1 MRPGHVARPDCRGE
15 AEVGGVGAA
24 NELVGIFEAEH
35 REDGA
40 EDLLAGDRHRVADI
54 RKHRRLDEEALRAV
68 PLPAGGTRR
77 PLALPGFDVAENLVE
92 LRLVDLRPLLGVG
105 MKRITDAPLPRQLH
119 DALHEGIV
127 DRVLDEQPRP
137 GAAALPL
144 VEMDAEV
151 RPRHRRIEIGIGK
164 DDVGA
169 FPPELERQP
178 LEARCRLP
186 HDDPRRLAGAGEGD
200 LVDARMVDKRRPGRR
215 PVAGNDIDHAV
226 GDSRFLRQPGQAQ
239 AGQRRLL
246 GRLDH
251 DRAAGGQRRPPLPGH
266 HQDREVPR
274 DHLPHHPHRL
284 AARVAVVVAV
294 DRDRRALDLV
304 GPAGVVAEAL
314 HGQRDVDG
322 PRVGD
327 RLAVVEG
334 LERREVI
341 DLGLDQVA

>member
-1 MRPGHVARPDCRGE
+1 MS
-15 AEVGGVGAA
+15 
-24 NELVGIFEAEH
+24 
-35 REDGA
+35 
-40 EDLLAGDRHRVADI
+40 
-54 RKHRRLDEEALRAV
+54 
-68 PLPAGGTRR
+68 
-77 PLALPGFDVAENLVE
+77 
-92 LRLVDLRPLLGVG
+92 
-105 MKRITDAPLPRQLH
+105 
-119 DALHEGIV
+119 
-127 DRVLDEQPRP
+127 
-137 GAAALPL
+137 
-144 VEMDAEV
+144 
-151 RPRHRRIEIGIGK
+151 PRHGRIEIGIGE

-178 LEARCRLP
+178 LEARRRLP
-186 HDDPRRLAGAGEGD
+186 HDDPCRLAGAGEGD

-215 PVAGNDIDHAV
+215 PVAGHDIDHAV
-226 GDSRFLRQPGQAQ
+226 GDPRLLRQSREPQ

-246 GRLDH
+246 RRLHD
-251 DRAAGGQRRPPLPGH
+251 DRATGGKGRPPLPGH

-314 HGQRDVDG
+314 HGQRDVDR

-334 LERREVI
+334 FERREVV
-341 DLGLDQVA
+341 DLGLDEVGEPMHEPAALTGVHPWPRALVEGGPGGLHGRVDVGGIPFGDVSDRLFGGRIDGGEGPATAGGNPQPGDEQLRLANLGGPEGPDGGGGGGHGAISSGWIPWKVAAVRLPAIGSGGQYSGWHASCCR